1 MASTSTSQAA
11 LSSRLPVGVHTP
23 GGGRNESPLTDSAP
37 TLGYR
42 FNHMMIRIQDPE
54 PTLNF
59 YVNLMGMR
67 TVFAIN
73 TGPMTVYYLGYPQ
86 TPEHRADPAAFAQH
100 VAQHSVL
107 TQTLGLLELCHYHG
121 SENEA
126 HGYISSGNIPPHL
139 GFNHLGFTV
148 PSVPETV
155 ERLRSA
161 GVKVVKDYGQGPVE
175 GIPTTTWEREKGIAT
190 DSLGDG
196 FLNVVRQVAFVEDPN
211 GYLVELV
218 PQQLSVP

>member
-1 MASTSTSQAA
+1 MASGSNSEDTPA
-11 LSSRLPVGVHTP
+11 SRLPVSVHTP
-23 GGGRNESPLTDSAP
+23 GGGRNESPLPESAP

-86 TPEHRADPAAFAQH
+86 TPEHRADPATFANH
-100 VAQHSVL
+100 VARHSVL

-121 SENEA
+121 SEKEP
-126 HGYISSGNIPPHL
+126 HGYISSGNVAPHL

-148 PSVPETV
+148 PNVPEAV
-155 ERLRSA
+155 ERLRRA
-161 GVKVVKDYGQGPVE
+161 GVKIFKDYGQGPVE
-175 GIPTTTWEREKGIAT
+175 GIPTTKWERERGIAT
-190 DSLGDG
+190 DSLGEG

-211 GYLVELV
+211 GYMVELV

>member
-1 MASTSTSQAA
+1 MSSADSPHHAQAYG
-11 LSSRLPVGVHTP
+11 LPVGVHTP
-23 GGGRNESPLTDSAP
+23 GGARKEPPVLDSAP
-37 TLGYR
+37 TTGYR

-54 PTLNF
+54 ATFKF
-59 YVNLMGMR
+59 YVDLMGMR

-73 TGPMTVYYLGYPQ
+73 TGPFTVYYLGYPQ
-86 TPEHRADPAAFAQH
+86 SPEHRADPAAFARD
-100 VAQHSVL
+100 VANHSVL

-121 SENEA
+121 SENQPK
-126 HGYISSGNIPPHL
+126 GYISTGTKPPHL

-161 GVKVVKDYGQGPVE
+161 GVRIVKDYGQGPVE
-175 GIPTTTWEREKGIAT
+175 GIPTTTWEREQGVAIDELSA
-190 DSLGDG
+190 G
-196 FLNVVRQVAFVEDPN
+196 FFNIINQVAFVEDPN

-218 PQQLSVP
+218 PQQLSPQ